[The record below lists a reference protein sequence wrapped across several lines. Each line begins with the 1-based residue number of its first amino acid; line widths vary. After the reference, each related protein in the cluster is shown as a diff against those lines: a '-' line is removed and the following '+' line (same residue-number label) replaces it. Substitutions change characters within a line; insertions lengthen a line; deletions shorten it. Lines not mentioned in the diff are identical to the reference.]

1 MFTLHSSFIFF
12 VWLGWF
18 CFVESQNWFEWS
30 KSIIIFDFQ
39 MPMSLKVFQSYQD
52 HLKKI
57 KKSIV
62 QNDLK
67 IKDLEVRLFVW
78 GLKIYLIST
87 SYFRILMVFCIPTA
101 QNLFHML
108 LLVRMIIQL
117 GTLKLY
123 CVEKNLKTF
132 IPLHKSQQKRVLFC
146 ILNIEDPPFCA
157 RCSEHVCKLSF
168 FIE

>member
-1 MFTLHSSFIFF
+1 MRHSRTLM
-12 VWLGWF
+12 
-18 CFVESQNWFEWS
+18 E
-30 KSIIIFDFQ
+30 
-39 MPMSLKVFQSYQD
+39 
-52 HLKKI
+52 
-57 KKSIV
+57 
-62 QNDLK
+62 
-67 IKDLEVRLFVW
+67 
-78 GLKIYLIST
+78 
-87 SYFRILMVFCIPTA
+87 FCIQTA

-132 IPLHKSQQKRVLFC
+132 LSLHKSQQKRVLFC

-168 FIE
+168 FIEQDVLTSQVLTFQLQHFIQAAWLHLVCVGECGFEIIILSSTSPPQTAQQWLGF